1 MKRFAFTML
10 ELVFV
15 IIVIGIL
22 AVLAMPNFNRHPLQ
36 EAAEQVAGH
45 IRYTQHLAMV
55 DDKFDANDAAYYM
68 KRWQIRFRKNSNTLY
83 YAVYSDKNQDR
94 NVNCNVTFCDEPAID
109 PLTKKPLYYLASR
122 ENKNMILSKQ
132 FGITSIN
139 VSCDV
144 ADSSLYTNS
153 LGVIAFDNLG
163 RPYNGIGNNTVG
175 PYNFLLSTPCIMT
188 LTHPDGNAI
197 ITIHPETGYVSVGY

>member
-55 DDKFDANDAAYYM
+55 DDKFDPTDSTWY
-68 KRWQIRFRKNSNTLY
+68 KKLWRIRFYESGTPDTYY
-83 YAVYSDKNQDR
+83 YAVFNDTDKENNID
-94 NVNCNVTFCDEPAID
+94 TTTHTEPAID
-109 PLTKKPLYYLASR
+109 PLTQTYLYVGNTSTDPKNNHKMNLTNTYGIAS
-122 ENKNMILSKQ
+122 
-132 FGITSIN
+132 
-139 VSCDV
+139 VSSTCD
-144 ADSSLYTNS
+144 T
-153 LGVIAFDNLG
+153 GWIEFFFDNLG
-163 RPYNGIGNNTVG
+163 RPYVNSISSNPTP
-175 PYNFLLSTPCIMT
+175 PYSNLLSIDCNIT
-188 LTHPDGNAI
+188 LVHQTDGNAI
-197 ITIHPETGYVSVGY
+197 ITIRPETGYVSVTY

>member
-55 DDKFDANDAAYYM
+55 DDKFDPTDPLWFREN
-68 KRWQIRFRKNSNTLY
+68 WQIEFTSTASNVFY
-83 YAVYSDKNQDR
+83 KIYSDTDQEGNAD
-94 NVNCNVTFCDEPAID
+94 NNELALD
-109 PLTKKPLYYLASR
+109 PLTGDKLYVDTINHTSNRTNL
-122 ENKNMILSKQ
+122 KDK
-132 FGITSIN
+132 FGITA
-139 VSCDV
+139 V
-144 ADSSLYTNS
+144 AFSSTCNTGKELSFDS
-153 LGVIAFDNLG
+153 LGRSYDYVSESEPDA
-163 RPYNGIGNNTVG
+163 NNI
-175 PYNFLLSTPCIMT
+175 YEHLLTQDCNIT
-188 LTHPDGNAI
+188 LTHSDGIAV
-197 ITIHPETGYVSVGY
+197 ITIRPETGYVSVTY

>member
-55 DDKFDANDAAYYM
+55 DDKFDDKNSTWYM
-68 KRWQIRFRKNSNTLY
+68 SRWQIRFPYTTINGEKIYYYEVFSDENQQGNSD
-83 YAVYSDKNQDR
+83 V
-94 NVNCNVTFCDEPAID
+94 FEEAID
-109 PLTKKPLYYLASR
+109 PLTRQTIGDGANAIGSIPASAMVNLTKK
-122 ENKNMILSKQ
+122 
-132 FGITSIN
+132 FGIIALSGSCN
-139 VSCDV
+139 VLSG
-144 ADSSLYTNS
+144 ASYRPIS
-153 LGVIAFDNLG
+153 FDNLG
-163 RPYNGIGNNTVG
+163 RPYEGVYSGIYTNPIPVG
-175 PYNFLLSTPCIMT
+175 GCTILLQHKT
-188 LTHPDGNAI
+188 DGNAT
-197 ITIHPETGYVSVGY
+197 ITISQETGYVSVTY